1 MKDGEVKVSTKY
13 RVQNRNTKEEV
24 AQYVSLNHNGGQQYE
39 LPSINVIVWNGFPQ
53 TDLRDTVDEFV
64 SKIRQRQIERR
75 FVRLITHLD

>member
-24 AQYVSLNHNGGQQYE
+24 AQYVSLNHTGGQQYE
-39 LPSINVIVWNGFPQ
+39 LSIPQ